1 MKNELTLE
9 EGIELAKRGYI
20 IVLNDGE
27 VQEISPQGYLENGCL
42 NRHVHRFYC
51 DGCKEEFNSDEL
63 YEYEDKQLC
72 AGCVLSNYST
82 VG

>member
-27 VQEISPQGYLENGCL
+27 VQEIRRKDDGENI
-42 NRHVHRFYC
+42 
-51 DGCKEEFNSDEL
+51 
-63 YEYEDKQLC
+63 
-72 AGCVLSNYST
+72 
-82 VG
+82 

>member
-1 MKNELTLE
+1 MEKIFDECVE
-9 EGIELAKRGYI
+9 
-20 IVLNDGE
+20 
-27 VQEISPQGYLENGCL
+27 SCPQGCMGDGCP

-63 YEYEDKQLC
+63 YEYDDKQLC